1 MAICPLAQ
9 LSPHPPF
16 PTHPIWEMTVI
27 SRQKNQMQKAVMS
40 CSHKQSH
47 SSSLHGQLQNKSEIS
62 NWKNLIFYFFKT
74 AVIIHMHMRVCARA
88 HTHTH
93 THMHTHTH
101 IHTPQN
107 THTHTTNH
115 THTHTHTHTHWHT
128 NHTQTGRVQKDIF
141 DFMCASEEG
150 VIGSV
155 TLTVGGS
162 HDHDQVGAL
171 QPVHC
176 VGPVTFTMWT
186 QHCTSVPRYRQSLLN
201 TYWPGQWQPGKHIAL
216 ECFTYMAR
224 STQVHHTLYPQWQ
237 DY

>member
-1 MAICPLAQ
+1 MAVPCMVNCKIIQ
-9 LSPHPPF
+9 RF
-16 PTHPIWEMTVI
+16 QTGKTWF
-27 SRQKNQMQKAVMS
+27 
-40 CSHKQSH
+40 
-47 SSSLHGQLQNKSEIS
+47 SSSSKLLTH
-62 NWKNLIFYFFKT
+62 T
-74 AVIIHMHMRVCARA
+74 HTHAHTHMHAT

-93 THMHTHTH
+93 TH
-101 IHTPQN
+101 TPQ
-107 THTHTTNH
+107 T
-115 THTHTHTHTHWHT
+115 THTHTHWHT

-150 VIGSV
+150 VVGSV
-155 TLTVGGS
+155 TLTVSGG

-186 QHCTSVPRYRQSLLN
+186 QHCTSVPWYRQSLLHTYTDLANDSRGSTCKCN
-201 TYWPGQWQPGKHIAL
+201 TTFLRFLTAL
-216 ECFTYMAR
+216 GCFTYMAR